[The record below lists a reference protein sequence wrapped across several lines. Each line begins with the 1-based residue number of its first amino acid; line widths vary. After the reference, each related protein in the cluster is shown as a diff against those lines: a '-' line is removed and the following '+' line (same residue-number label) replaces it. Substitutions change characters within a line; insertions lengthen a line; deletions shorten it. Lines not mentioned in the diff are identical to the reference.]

1 MTKEPSARE
10 LGDLNLIY
18 VEMFLLIVF
27 FDSHW
32 RVCLKFLLKKIH
44 VS

>member
-18 VEMFLLIVF
+18 VEMSSLILTRGFV
-27 FDSHW
+27 
-32 RVCLKFLLKKIH
+32 
-44 VS
+44 

>member
-27 FDSHW
+27 FDSH
-32 RVCLKFLLKKIH
+32 
-44 VS
+44 